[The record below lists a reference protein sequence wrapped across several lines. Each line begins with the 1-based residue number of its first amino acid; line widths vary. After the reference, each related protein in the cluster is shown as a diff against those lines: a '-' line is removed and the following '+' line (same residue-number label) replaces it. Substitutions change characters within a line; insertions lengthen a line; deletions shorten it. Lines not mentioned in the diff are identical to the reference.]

1 MGPDR
6 RYPPLYQMQG
16 EHFRNDGFHPLAWLF
31 ILLVIALVVF
41 AVYWAIRYMRRPLAQ
56 AAVAGGVPGQNVLAV
71 VALRYAN
78 GEIDRDQYL
87 RMSADLG
94 GPTVPASPEPPPPE

>member
-1 MGPDR
+1 MQ
-6 RYPPLYQMQG
+6 QMPI
-16 EHFRNDGFHPLAWLF
+16 EHFRNGGGPHPFAWLF
-31 ILLVIALVVF
+31 IIVVIALVALV
-41 AVYWAIRYMRRPLAQ
+41 VYWAIRYMRRPLAQ
-56 AAVAGGVPGQNVLAV
+56 AAVSGGVPGQNVLAI

-94 GPTVPASPEPPPPE
+94 GPAVPAAPEPPPPAS

>member
-1 MGPDR
+1 MH
-6 RYPPLYQMQG
+6 QMQV
-16 EHFRNDGFHPLAWLF
+16 EQFRNGDFHPFAWLF
-31 ILLVIALVVF
+31 VLIVLVLVGL

-56 AAVAGGVPGQNVLAV
+56 AAVAGGVPAQSLLGI

-87 RMSADLG
+87 RMSADFG
-94 GPTVPASPEPPPPE
+94 GRDVPAAPEPPPPE